1 MDTSRIKLYPEPSYN
16 KLISDIGPYHY
27 QIFEEN
33 DPLPDE
39 VFRNQLSIPQYNCIL
54 ACSGTTTADYN
65 ISLATNDGYQQ
76 ISNIIVPKGHEIM
89 VVRLL
94 RHCEHDGTPH
104 FNADDQVIFP
114 ATNGNIYRLSRN
126 DSPDHYITL
135 AGNAGIQDIASA
147 YNLPNDKYGPIDRYS
162 HKGANLHVN
171 INPLKDKSF

>member
-1 MDTSRIKLYPEPSYN
+1 MNTPRIKLYPALSYD
-16 KLISDIGPYHY
+16 KLISEIGPYHY
-27 QIFEEN
+27 QIFEKN
-33 DPLPDE
+33 DLLPDE
-39 VFRNQLSIPQYNCIL
+39 VFKNQLSIPQYNCVL